1 MKSVWTQRI
10 KIRYIQN
17 TDIHRDSISWDFTT
31 SQIRQDLA
39 LEEISKEITNQSK
52 IWQYVGRQDL
62 IQSRKHDYGTTK
74 H

>member
-1 MKSVWTQRI
+1 MKSLWTQRI

-17 TDIHRDSISWDFTT
+17 TDIHRDSISWDFTI

-39 LEEISKEITNQSK
+39 PEEISKEITNQSK

-62 IQSRKHDYGTTK
+62 IQSRKHD
-74 H
+74 